1 MIFWKNWFLRTLYLW
16 CVREAPKGYS
26 SHQLEFAACSGPKW
40 EGKWENN
47 LLHCQTNGDNRAL
60 FPAPKFIKPSD
71 YRMND
76 RTSSIILAFAWKL
89 RSATNMFYSKK
100 QFYFWSE
107 SLTFLSLS
115 ITKASTLKVDI
126 WSYVRLLCQSALTKK
141 AFLLS
146 FNQQKTDYIK
156 MD

>member
-1 MIFWKNWFLRTLYLW
+1 MMTQNKMNTQTQSSRCLFKIQLSNQSITAPLSNTTQLMIFWKNWFLRTLYLW

-89 RSATNMFYSKK
+89 RSAMNMF
-100 QFYFWSE
+100 
-107 SLTFLSLS
+107 
-115 ITKASTLKVDI
+115 
-126 WSYVRLLCQSALTKK
+126 
-141 AFLLS
+141 
-146 FNQQKTDYIK
+146 
-156 MD
+156 

>member
-1 MIFWKNWFLRTLYLW
+1 MMTQNKMNTQTLSGCCLFKIQLSNQSITAPLSNTTQLMIFWKNWFLRTLYLW
-16 CVREAPKGYS
+16 CVREAPKGYG

-89 RSATNMFYSKK
+89 RSATNMF
-100 QFYFWSE
+100 
-107 SLTFLSLS
+107 
-115 ITKASTLKVDI
+115 
-126 WSYVRLLCQSALTKK
+126 
-141 AFLLS
+141 
-146 FNQQKTDYIK
+146 
-156 MD
+156 